1 VVGVAVRKRSGLKST
16 VKRNAESRE
25 KMSSEYGEY
34 EGASCPDCKIGNIN
48 GFGFCDDRGCDFEEF
63 MEQTDNLWEGL

>member
-1 VVGVAVRKRSGLKST
+1 
-16 VKRNAESRE
+16 
-25 KMSSEYGEY
+25 MSSEYGEY

-48 GFGFCDDRGCDFEEF
+48 GFGFCDDCGCDFEEF